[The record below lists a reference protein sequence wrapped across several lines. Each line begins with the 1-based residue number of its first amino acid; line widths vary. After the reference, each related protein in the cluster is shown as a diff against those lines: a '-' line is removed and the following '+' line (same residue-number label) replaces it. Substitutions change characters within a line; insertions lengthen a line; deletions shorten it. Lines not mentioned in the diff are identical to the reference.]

1 MGDLALAQALHSLC
15 QKVKHPHSRK
25 SESTMIRKTA
35 NSHNWTR
42 VYCQEIKGKGRVE
55 LQSWLTRESS
65 QTQEADAANLKA
77 PSMALSWSE
86 AKTPT
91 RPVYHTPSLSLLFLT
106 LAQTGPMHRGPS
118 SAVLLSPAS
127 TEKLRKLSLSSSR
140 HGHNPYQLCCRCRH
154 QQLLRVPVK
163 EPKGGDE
170 VTW

>member
-1 MGDLALAQALHSLC
+1 
-15 QKVKHPHSRK
+15 
-25 SESTMIRKTA
+25 MIRKTA

-65 QTQEADAANLKA
+65 QTREADAANLKA

-106 LAQTGPMHRGPS
+106 LAADWAYAQRAILSCAPQPCQYRKAQK
-118 SAVLLSPAS
+118 AVPLL
-127 TEKLRKLSLSSSR
+127 L
-140 HGHNPYQLCCRCRH
+140 
-154 QQLLRVPVK
+154 
-163 EPKGGDE
+163 
-170 VTW
+170 